1 MKVDYTPRSEVSPE
15 AAKAATGRTLEQWY
29 GVLDAKGGASEGRRV
44 LTEYLF
50 RQLKVDAWWTTTIIV
65 EYEKARGIAE
75 KDGLPKGYNICV
87 TKALTVTP
95 ERAVD
100 EFADGSWW
108 LGKGAKVVE
117 GGTFDAGGGHKGR
130 FKKVTPGKLIRFTWE
145 GPGHAPV
152 EVIDIKAI
160 VTAGKTSLTINH
172 DRLQS
177 RDTADG
183 MREAWA
189 KVLNELKDRLS

>member
-1 MKVDYTPRSEVSPE
+1 MKVDYKPQSEVSP
-15 AAKAATGRTLEQWY
+15 ASAKAATGRTLDEWY
-29 GVLDAKGGASEGRRV
+29 ALLDEKGGLAEGRRV

-87 TKALTVTP
+87 TKAVAVAP

-108 LGKGAKVVE
+108 LGKGVKVAE
-117 GGTFDAGGGHKGR
+117 GEAFDAGDGHKGR